1 MIAQAA
7 NQTSLHLALGLGLAS
22 FMGGQVIYSLYKMSQ
37 RSKKIQVKKNLLETE
52 RQRIINQEREG
63 YERRIKELEQ
73 EVAKYKAKYQ
83 AMKKRV
89 RVNFGVA
96 SGGENST
103 GSKSQIREQSKEE
116 ELIEDAMSDIR
127 KTFAEQ
133 MKLLQSQVQSQLQKN
148 EVGEIKSKIVNI
160 EEKFSE
166 VIAANG
172 GKVMDS
178 RIRTQSKE
186 ELKIDPNIMIARSI
200 K

>member
-7 NQTSLHLALGLGLAS
+7 SQTSLHLTLGLGLAS

-127 KTFAEQ
+127 KTFSEQ
-133 MKLLQSQVQSQLQKN
+133 MKLL
-148 EVGEIKSKIVNI
+148 
-160 EEKFSE
+160 
-166 VIAANG
+166 
-172 GKVMDS
+172 
-178 RIRTQSKE
+178 
-186 ELKIDPNIMIARSI
+186 
-200 K
+200 